1 MIGPTLVVSR
11 SVGEAMNERQREIDS
26 RIRKARRKQ
35 MLALLWESR
44 LAVIGGAALLGALTF
59 GAVYAVA
66 PTKFEGEQIGHM
78 VSESDVITSR
88 KGAQYR
94 HDTIQLDNGM
104 TITMDLPGVEHARIG
119 APMRIDIY
127 EKDFGPLHHVS
138 YRFAGYTDAADQPHG

>member
-26 RIRKARRKQ
+26 RIRKARCKQ

-66 PTKFEGEQIGHM
+66 PTRFEGEQIGHM
-78 VSESDVITSR
+78 VSESDVITTR

-94 HDTIQLDNGM
+94 HDTIQLDNGT
-104 TITMDLPGVEHARIG
+104 TITMDLPGAEHARIG
-119 APMRIDIY
+119 APMKIDIY
-127 EKDFGPLHHVS
+127 EKDFGPLRHVS
-138 YRFAGYTDAADQPHG
+138 YQFAGYADAPDQPHG